1 MIWSVI
7 IGILLALYVLWV
19 VRRKIRQF
27 RSGKFAIAVTAAVD
41 VTVDVA
47 VAQKKKKTDKLCK

>member
-19 VRRKIRQF
+19 IRRKVRQF
-27 RSGKFAIAVTAAVD
+27 REGKFCDCNNCGGGCDCGCSSKEGKNKVD
-41 VTVDVA
+41 I
-47 VAQKKKKTDKLCK
+47 Q